1 MLKFESSVMVESE
14 VGELVKFIQELLS
27 DIINAL

>member
-14 VGELVKFIQELLS
+14 VGELMKFIQQLLS
-27 DIINAL
+27 EIINVL